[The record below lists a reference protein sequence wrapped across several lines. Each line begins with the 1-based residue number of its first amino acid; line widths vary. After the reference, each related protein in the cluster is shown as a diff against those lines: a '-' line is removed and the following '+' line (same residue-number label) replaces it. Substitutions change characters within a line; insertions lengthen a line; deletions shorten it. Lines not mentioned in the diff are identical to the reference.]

1 MTTGVL
7 LMAYGSP
14 NTIDEIEPYLRDI
27 RGGRPI
33 RDGLLE
39 DLIRRYAAVGV
50 PSPLLDVTMAQAA
63 GLEHAL
69 SQNGD
74 YRVFVGMKHW
84 EPWIRQAVERI
95 DASGIRHVIG
105 IAGAPHYSAMSIG
118 GYAGRVERAMNETG
132 ARFTF
137 GMVESWWEQPAF
149 TELVAGNLR
158 ETLGSWNTGD
168 ASTHVFFT
176 AHSLPEK
183 ILAAGDPYRDQ
194 LLASAE
200 RIARHAGVRH
210 WSFAFQSASQTGEPW
225 LGPDL
230 PDALSIFAGDG
241 GRRAVVAPIGFVA
254 DHLEILFDI
263 DVEAVEA
270 AGRLGVEL
278 RRIPSPNADPRLCRA
293 MADAV
298 VSAEEAGRVAS

>member
-14 NTIDEIEPYLRDI
+14 NSIEEIEPYLRDI
-27 RGGRPI
+27 RGDRPI

-39 DLIRRYAAVGV
+39 DLIRRYSAVGV
-50 PSPLLDVTMAQAA
+50 PSPLLDVTLAQAA
-63 GLEHAL
+63 GIERAL
-69 SQNGD
+69 SDDGD

-84 EPWIRQAVERI
+84 EPWIRQAVEEI
-95 DASGIRHVIG
+95 DASSVRRVIG
-105 IAGAPHYSAMSIG
+105 VAAAPHYSAMSIG
-118 GYAGRVERAMNETG
+118 GYAGRVERAMKETG

-137 GMVESWWEQPAF
+137 RMIESWWEQPGYSA
-149 TELVAGNLR
+149 LVADNLR
-158 ETLGSWNTGD
+158 ETMHGWD
-168 ASTHVFFT
+168 PADPATHVFFT
-176 AHSLPEK
+176 AHSLPER

-200 RIARHAGVRH
+200 RIAQRAGIRH

-230 PDALSIFAGDG
+230 LDALSIFAGDG
-241 GRRAVVAPIGFVA
+241 GRRAAVAPIGFVA

-263 DVEAVEA
+263 DIEAVEA

-293 MADAV
+293 IADAV
-298 VSAEEAGRVAS
+298 LAEEASWRVAS